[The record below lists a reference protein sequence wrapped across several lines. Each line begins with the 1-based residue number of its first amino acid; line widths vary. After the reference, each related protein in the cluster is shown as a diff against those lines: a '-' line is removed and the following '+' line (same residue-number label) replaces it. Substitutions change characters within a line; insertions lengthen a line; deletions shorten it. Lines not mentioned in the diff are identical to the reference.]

1 MEGASFEASVR
12 SPLRQWAQHTSPS
25 QYQPAHAGG
34 SRLPR
39 PPPPSSSQ
47 HQQIQQSQQKA
58 TALSPL
64 LMIHHSPRIGYGQR
78 GLASPMALSGSG
90 LGTPKTPTTPH
101 HPAINSV
108 AALDARGISRDF
120 AHSGQMAGG
129 DDRWRRLGAR
139 ILPLFNGDR
148 VVGSVEENSEMVR
161 SCLLRDADAAW
172 PEIHAILRV
181 GMASLVRALY
191 RALGV
196 PPKFE
201 APQAGLPPVLSVAG
215 IVSAGVGLDHLVAAV
230 AGVWQTL
237 YSHVLPYLDGV
248 FLPLRLF
255 KAAAARRRADA
266 PGVRHA
272 VLMHFRDSIVIPL
285 LPSLDAAA
293 PVCAAAAR
301 RRALDFG
308 YAPPELCP
316 MAQAV
321 HMLSMLAAL
330 TPADRGPLHHSARAM
345 AVTLQS

>member
-34 SRLPR
+34 PRSPRPR
-39 PPPPSSSQ
+39 PPSSQ
-47 HQQIQQSQQKA
+47 HQQSQQSQQKA

-78 GLASPMALSGSG
+78 GLASPMVLSGSG

-345 AVTLQS
+345 AMALQS

>member
-1 MEGASFEASVR
+1 
-12 SPLRQWAQHTSPS
+12 
-25 QYQPAHAGG
+25 
-34 SRLPR
+34 
-39 PPPPSSSQ
+39 
-47 HQQIQQSQQKA
+47 
-58 TALSPL
+58 
-64 LMIHHSPRIGYGQR
+64 MIHHSPRVGYAQR
-78 GLASPMALSGSG
+78 GLASPMAQGGSG

-101 HPAINSV
+101 HPASSSV
-108 AALDARGISRDF
+108 AALDSRGISRDF

-191 RALGV
+191 RALGL

-201 APQAGLPPVLSVAG
+201 AHSNALPVLSVAG
-215 IVSAGVGLDHLVAAV
+215 IVGAGVGAEHLAAAV

-255 KAAAARRRADA
+255 KAAARRAPSA
-266 PGVRHA
+266 TQSQGVRHA
-272 VLMHFRDSIVIPL
+272 VLMHFRDAIVMPL

-293 PVCAAAAR
+293 PVCAAADR
-301 RRALDFG
+301 RRASELG
-308 YAPPELCP
+308 YALPELCP
-316 MAQAV
+316 MASIVQ
-321 HMLSMLAAL
+321 MLSMLAAL
-330 TPADRGPLHHSARAM
+330 TPTDRGPLHHSARAM
-345 AVTLQS
+345 AMVLHS

>member
-34 SRLPR
+34 PRSPR
-39 PPPPSSSQ
+39 PPAQSSQ
-47 HQQIQQSQQKA
+47 HQQSQQKA
-58 TALSPL
+58 AALSPL
-64 LMIHHSPRIGYGQR
+64 LMIHHSPRIGYAQR
-78 GLASPMALSGSG
+78 GLASPLAQSSSG
-90 LGTPKTPTTPH
+90 LGTPKTPTTPL

-161 SCLLRDADAAW
+161 SCLLRDADGAW
-172 PEIHAILRV
+172 PEIHSILRV

-201 APQAGLPPVLSVAG
+201 APQAGQPPVLSVAG
-215 IVSAGVGLDHLVAAV
+215 IVSADVGLDHLVAAV

-255 KAAAARRRADA
+255 KAAAARRKADA
-266 PGVRHA
+266 FGVRHA
-272 VLMHFRDSIVIPL
+272 VLLHFRDTIIMPL

-293 PVCAAAAR
+293 PVCVAAK
-301 RRALDFG
+301 RRALEFG
-308 YAPPELCP
+308 YALPELCP

-321 HMLSMLAAL
+321 HMLSVLAAL
-330 TPADRGPLHHSARAM
+330 TPADRGPLHHSARSM
-345 AVTLQS
+345 ATALHS